1 MSFISKV
8 TGNIQ
13 STVAPK
19 AEILANRFID
29 GGWMKM
35 GATYHA
41 PRTNSA
47 EEIIE
52 SLKLLAKKEIEKANN
67 GRKHLLKLSEEG
79 GYSIEQRAKSSSQD
93 IVDTAL
99 ELHHKNVEAA
109 KKIIAQGGKLSGAQR
124 QEYEELLKIGTV
136 AQSIKVSE
144 LKAKEID
151 EFLSTAGD
159 MPQRHLSLA
168 HDVVDL
174 SNTQALINHDIF
186 PSVNFNNIGT
196 VANTNKETTLMGY
209 LLKMLPKLS
218 KENPKALNL
227 ADTVLTHTDDSN
239 SKFFLS
245 HFLENAPI
253 TPEQTELTEKLVP
266 SIAKDILKGMP
277 SMNLGKDCKENV
289 FLSLIRHLCLGDS
302 KPENIKLLDELMQ
315 NIDNI
320 CKKTEPAINLDDI
333 RLGNTETIRENM
345 KVLPE
350 VLKNAEREGK
360 NIDASGF
367 LINNINLVG

>member
-29 GGWMKM
+29 GGWRKM

-52 SLKLLAKKEIEKANN
+52 SLKLLAKKEIEKAKS
-67 GRKHLLKLSEEG
+67 GRKYLLELSEKG
-79 GYSIEQRAKSSSQD
+79 GYNIENQAKNSSRD
-93 IVDTAL
+93 IVDVAL
-99 ELHHKNVEAA
+99 SLHQQNVEALN
-109 KKIIAQGGKLSGAQR
+109 KIIAQGGAISGVQR
-124 QEYEELLKIGTV
+124 QNYEKLLRIANL
-136 AQSIKVSE
+136 AQFIKASE
-144 LKAKEID
+144 LKAKEIP
-151 EFLSTAGD
+151 EFLKLVGD

-174 SNTQALINHDIF
+174 SNTNALINPEIF
-186 PSVNFNNIGT
+186 PSVNFNDIGT
-196 VANTNKETTLMGY
+196 LAGTNKETTLMGY
-209 LLKMLPKLS
+209 LLNMLPKLS

-239 SKFFLS
+239 SRFFLS
-245 HFLENAPI
+245 RFLETAPI

-266 SIAKDILKGMP
+266 SIAKDVLNGMP

-289 FLSLIRHLCLGDS
+289 FLSYIRHLCLGDS

-320 CKKTEPAINLDDI
+320 CKKTEPAINLDDL
-333 RLGNTETIRENM
+333 RLGDTEKIRENL

-350 VLKNAEREGK
+350 VLKDAEREGK

-367 LINNINLVG
+367 LLNNVNLVG